1 MKSSVKMLSIISVI
15 TGCLSG
21 CAEDFELNYIAPVKI
36 EFSGVNSDNI
46 VKVEKGVLEYITTI
60 KIHGDIQMFEI
71 YEANAKTGKEEMLIE
86 GTKQSFENGVS
97 EYETTYQFKH
107 LENNKCIKV
116 MVLGMDGRNYQR
128 NLLVEI
134 TPSVLFS
141 EPDYGQTGEI
151 IETVSSYYGCY
162 YATWK
167 SGRVYMSANADK
179 YVSEIDF
186 SLGDLRVG
194 DASFPA
200 LVSPAKRGDY
210 NLSTITGLQNT
221 LFAETRLTIN
231 DFNAISRIDA
241 SLIKAIAAPASEV
254 VEVKE
259 GKIYLFETNN
269 GKKGL
274 ICIQKIN
281 MKTGTMEVSPD
292 VWVEN
297 MNYHQISLLT
307 KTIVE

>member
-1 MKSSVKMLSIISVI
+1 MESSAKILLIVSIIAF
-15 TGCLSG
+15 CLSG
-21 CAEDFELNYIAPVKI
+21 CAEDFELDYTAPVKI

-46 VKVEKGVLEYITTI
+46 IKVEKGVLEYIAQI
-60 KIHGDIQMFEI
+60 KVQGDIQMFEI
-71 YEANAKTGKEEMLIE
+71 YEADAKTGKEEKLIE
-86 GTKQSFENGVS
+86 GKKQIFENGVS
-97 EYETTYQFKH
+97 EYETTYQFEQ

-116 MVLGMDGRNYQR
+116 VVLGMDGRSYQR

-167 SGRVYMSANADK
+167 LGRVYMNTDAEK
-179 YVSEIDF
+179 YVNEIDF
-186 SLGDLRVG
+186 SLSDLTIG
-194 DASFPA
+194 NEIFPA

-210 NLSTITGLQNT
+210 NFSTIIGLQNT
-221 LFAETRLTIN
+221 LFAETELTIN

-241 SLIKAIAAPASEV
+241 SLIKALAAPISEV

-259 GKIYLFETNN
+259 GKIYLFETSNS
-269 GKKGL
+269 KKGL
-274 ICIQKIN
+274 ILIQKIN
-281 MKTGTMEVSPD
+281 VKTGTVELAPNN
-292 VWVEN
+292 WVEN
-297 MNYHQISLLT
+297 MNYHQILLLT